1 MEERILTVCK
11 NSWDS
16 SNPDQYE
23 SSNFNPALK
32 KNPKHNKKK
41 TPNPQNSMMNQLFA
55 ETLAFTPFQSK
66 CATLA
71 MLSA

>member
-1 MEERILTVCK
+1 MEERILIVCK

-32 KNPKHNKKK
+32 IKK
-41 TPNPQNSMMNQLFA
+41 TPPNNTEFHD
-55 ETLAFTPFQSK
+55 E
-66 CATLA
+66 
-71 MLSA
+71 SAIC